1 VFHLHYYTRNSTRMA
16 GIEDG
21 FTLLGG
27 MSYNSSYASAD
38 FQDAEVT
45 RPEAVNMESLGGNRD
60 AIQGIVQQSLT
71 RHLTE
76 ALPPSASPSLSSY
89 STQTNNWRKRLRE
102 MMIRQNETVLGFLHR
117 PPADH
122 ATIGPVEQALRRF
135 AIREDIDNHHLKP
148 LKHLLV
154 DISGAQQIHEEIE
167 ALLASKGPSSQNQLK
182 AQVNALIEL
191 YKDTGDKLL
200 EAENQLKLRLEKM
213 DKVQRRIQTVMELQT
228 NEATPEVVGALEHYL
243 QISFRDM
250 NVESLYKSLLFLYQ
264 KHIALRE
271 AIAVF
276 KTGSQ
281 LVSEPL
287 CPICLTDSV
296 TTAIVPC
303 GHTFCNSC
311 ARRMAM
317 ECGVCRGR
325 IRERM
330 KLYFS

>member
-1 VFHLHYYTRNSTRMA
+1 MA
-16 GIEDG
+16 GVEDG

-27 MSYNSSYASAD
+27 ANNFSSYASAD

-76 ALPPSASPSLSSY
+76 ALPPSASPNLTSY

-117 PPADH
+117 PAADQ
-122 ATIGPVEQALRRF
+122 AVTGPVEQALRRY
-135 AIREDIDNHHLKP
+135 AMREDIDNHAIKP
-148 LKHLLV
+148 LKQLLIDV
-154 DISGAQQIHEEIE
+154 SGAQHVQAEIE
-167 ALLASKGPSSQNQLK
+167 TLLLSKGPSTQIQLK
-182 AQVNALIEL
+182 TQVNALIEY

-200 EAENQLKLRLEKM
+200 ECENQLKLRLEKM
-213 DKVQRRIQTVMELQT
+213 DKVQRRIQSVMELQT
-228 NEATPEVVGALEHYL
+228 NEATPEVVNALEHYL
-243 QISFRDM
+243 QISFRD
-250 NVESLYKSLLFLYQ
+250 VSIEPLYKNLLFLYQ

-281 LVSEPL
+281 LVTEPL
-287 CPICLTDSV
+287 CPICITDSV

>member
-1 VFHLHYYTRNSTRMA
+1 MA
-16 GIEDG
+16 GIDD
-21 FTLLGG
+21 FSLLGG
-27 MSYNSSYASAD
+27 MNNNYSGYASAD
-38 FQDAEVT
+38 FQDAEAT
-45 RPEAVNMESLGGNRD
+45 RPEAVNMESLGGNQD
-60 AIQGIVQQSLT
+60 AIQGIVQQTLT

-76 ALPPSASPSLSSY
+76 ALPPSASPSLTSY

-117 PPADH
+117 SAADH
-122 ATIGPVEQALRRF
+122 VTIGPVEQALRRY
-135 AIREDIDNHHLKP
+135 AIREDIDTHAIKP
-148 LKHLLV
+148 LKQLLI
-154 DISGAQQIHEEIE
+154 DISGGQQIQEEIE
-167 ALLASKGPSSQNQLK
+167 AIVLGKGPSNQQQLK

-200 EAENQLKLRLEKM
+200 ECENQLKMRLEKM
-213 DKVQRRIQTVMELQT
+213 DKVQRRIGNVMELQT
-228 NEATPEVVGALEHYL
+228 NEATPEVVQALEHYL
-243 QISFRDM
+243 RISFRDM
-250 NVESLYKSLLFLYQ
+250 SVEPLYKNLLFLYQ

-276 KTGSQ
+276 KTGNQ
-281 LVSEPL
+281 LVNEPI
-287 CPICLTDSV
+287 CPICITDAV

-311 ARRMAM
+311 SRRMSM

>member
-1 VFHLHYYTRNSTRMA
+1 MA
-16 GIEDG
+16 GIDG
-21 FTLLGG
+21 FSLIGG
-27 MSYNSSYASAD
+27 MSYASAD

-45 RPEAVNMESLGGNRD
+45 RPDAVNMESLGGNRD

-76 ALPPSASPSLSSY
+76 ALPQSASPSLTSY
-89 STQTNNWRKRLRE
+89 STQTNNWRKKLRE
-102 MMIRQNETVLGFLHR
+102 MMIRQNETVLSFLHR

-122 ATIGPVEQALRRF
+122 ATIGPVEQALRRY
-135 AIREDIDNHHLKP
+135 AIREDIDTHAIRP
-148 LKHLLV
+148 LKQLLI
-154 DISGAQQIHEEIE
+154 DISGAHQIQEEIE
-167 ALLASKGPSSQNQLK
+167 TLLATKGHSTQVQLK

-200 EAENQLKLRLEKM
+200 ECENQLKLRLEKM
-213 DKVQRRIQTVMELQT
+213 DKVQRRIQSVMELQT
-228 NEATPEVVGALEHYL
+228 NEATPDVVAALEHYL

-250 NVESLYKSLLFLYQ
+250 SVENLYKNLLFLYQ

-276 KTGSQ
+276 KTGNQ
-281 LVSEPL
+281 IVNEPV
-287 CPICLTDSV
+287 CPICITDSV
-296 TTAIVPC
+296 STAIVPC
-303 GHTFCNSC
+303 GHTFCSSC

-330 KLYFS
+330 KLYFT

>member
-1 VFHLHYYTRNSTRMA
+1 MS

-21 FTLLGG
+21 FSLVGG
-27 MSYNSSYASAD
+27 MAYASAD

-45 RPEAVNMESLGGNRD
+45 RPDAVNMESLGGNRD
-60 AIQGIVQQSLT
+60 AIQGIVQQTLT

-76 ALPPSASPSLSSY
+76 ALPPSASPSLTSY
-89 STQTNNWRKRLRE
+89 STQTNNWRKKLRE
-102 MMIRQNETVLGFLHR
+102 MMIRQNETVLSFLHR
-117 PPADH
+117 PAADH

-135 AIREDIDNHHLKP
+135 ALREDIDNHAIKP
-148 LKHLLV
+148 LKQLL
-154 DISGAQQIHEEIE
+154 DSSGAQQIQEGIE
-167 ALLASKGPSSQNQLK
+167 AVLSSKGSSTHVQLK

-200 EAENQLKLRLEKM
+200 ECENQLKLRLEKM
-213 DKVQRRIQTVMELQT
+213 DKLQRRIQSVMELQT
-228 NEATPEVVGALEHYL
+228 NEATPEVVNALEHYL

-250 NVESLYKSLLFLYQ
+250 SVEPLYKNLLFLYQ

-271 AIAVF
+271 AIVVF
-276 KTGSQ
+276 KTGNQ
-281 LVSEPL
+281 MVNEPL
-287 CPICLTDSV
+287 CPICITDSV

-330 KLYFS
+330 KLYFT

>member
-1 VFHLHYYTRNSTRMA
+1 MA
-16 GIEDG
+16 GMEDG
-21 FTLLGG
+21 FSLLGVGG
-27 MSYNSSYASAD
+27 MNNFSTYASAD
-38 FQDAEVT
+38 FQDAEAT
-45 RPEAVNMESLGGNRD
+45 RPEAANMESLGGNRD

-76 ALPPSASPSLSSY
+76 ALPPTASPSLTSY

-122 ATIGPVEQALRRF
+122 ATIGPVEQALRRY
-135 AIREDIDNHHLKP
+135 AIREDIDTHVLKP
-148 LKHLLV
+148 LKQLLV
-154 DISGAQQIHEEIE
+154 DISGAQQIQEEVESI
-167 ALLASKGPSSQNQLK
+167 LATKGPSTQIQLK

-200 EAENQLKLRLEKM
+200 ECENQLKLRLEKM
-213 DKVQRRIQTVMELQT
+213 DKVQRRVGSVMELQT
-228 NEATPEVVGALEHYL
+228 NEATPDVVSALEHYL
-243 QISFRDM
+243 KISFRD
-250 NVESLYKSLLFLYQ
+250 VSIEPLYKNLLFLYQ

-281 LVSEPL
+281 LVSEPI
-287 CPICLTDSV
+287 CPICITDSV

-330 KLYFS
+330 KLYFT